1 MNGHTVYI
9 HPFALYSGFAPYI
22 GFTPGAPVFT
32 HFISARRRYFFICI
46 CIKGPAVVVIAS
58 FFSTIALLIP
68 PMLPL
73 LVSWVVLMPVH
84 IKTGNLD
91 ISPSK
96 EISPLLIMSK
106 EETIKTNRNHFCYK
120 HPVSWVCSY
129 SEDLF
134 LQAAP

>member
-1 MNGHTVYI
+1 MVTQ
-9 HPFALYSGFAPYI
+9 
-22 GFTPGAPVFT
+22 
-32 HFISARRRYFFICI
+32 FISTLLLFTVVLLLTLVLLLMLRFLPTLSCI
-46 CIKGPAVVVIAS
+46 CIKGPAVVVIVS

-68 PMLPL
+68 AMLPL
-73 LVSWVVLMPVH
+73 LGYWVVLMPVH